1 MLVRITAAPSDGG
14 PAPDAVAAA
23 MDELVDGIV
32 DTSDSDTDWSA
43 VEKVYRLGPD
53 KATTDAERDA
63 VVCSTVATKYV
74 A

>member
-1 MLVRITAAPSDGG
+1 
-14 PAPDAVAAA
+14 